1 VRFSGQPSVAK
12 LPAGRQTEETP
23 VKFQKKP
30 FRGERIAL
38 DGNEYEHCSF
48 ESCTFVFS
56 ATAPFRLAHN
66 DISADCRFEFTGA
79 AADTVTAMRGIEVA
93 RKSMAI
99 VQSGPQS
106 LAGADIQLVSCL
118 TECVDREVLSAN
130 VRVR

>member
-1 VRFSGQPSVAK
+1 M
-12 LPAGRQTEETP
+12 
-23 VKFQKKP
+23 KFQKKP

-38 DGNEYEHCSF
+38 EMSTSTAALSHARSSSPPPLHSGLPTM
-48 ESCTFVFS
+48 TFPLIVDLNS
-56 ATAPFRLAHN
+56 L
-66 DISADCRFEFTGA
+66 GA